1 MQYIFLYLGM
11 QQQSIILKIKCY
23 IIWKTN
29 EIFFYRKKLC
39 RVTSLNNNVFI
50 SLSTFILHHNINVKS
65 QDQFY

>member
-29 EIFFYRKKLC
+29 EIFFIEKNY
-39 RVTSLNNNVFI
+39 TE
-50 SLSTFILHHNINVKS
+50 
-65 QDQFY
+65 